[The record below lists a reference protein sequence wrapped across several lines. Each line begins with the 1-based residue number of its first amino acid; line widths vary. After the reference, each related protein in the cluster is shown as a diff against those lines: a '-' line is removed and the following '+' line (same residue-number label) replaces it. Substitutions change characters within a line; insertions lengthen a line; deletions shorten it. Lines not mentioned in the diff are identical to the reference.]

1 MTGSEDMLMRQNN
14 VAGAEEDSKRFY
26 LQYNFPPSCVGETG
40 RVGAVGR
47 REAGHGMLA
56 ERALLPIIP
65 SEVSIQYT
73 SYFEG

>member
-1 MTGSEDMLMRQNN
+1 MLMRQNN
-14 VAGAEEDSKRFY
+14 VGGAEEESSKRFY

-40 RVGAVGR
+40 RVGGVGR

-65 SEVSIQYT
+65 SEVSAMLLSWQI
-73 SYFEG
+73 